1 MRTVKVFEEA
11 WPLHTP
17 FVIARGSRSEARV
30 VVVEL
35 EEEGIK
41 GTGECTPYPRYGESD
56 ASVMA
61 QIMSVVP
68 QLEKGLT
75 REELQKILPAG
86 AARNALDCAL
96 WDLAARRQQQSL
108 ADLIGI
114 TLPETVITAQ
124 TVVIGTPDQMANS
137 ASTLWQA
144 GAKLLKVKLDNHLIS
159 ERMVAIRTAVPDA
172 TLIVDANESWRA
184 EGLAA
189 RCQLLADLGVAMLEQ
204 PLPAQDDAA
213 LENFIHPLP
222 ICADESCH
230 TRSNLKALKGR
241 YEMVNI
247 KLDKTGGLTEALAL
261 ATEARAQ
268 GFSLMLGCMLCTSRA
283 ISAALPLVP
292 QVSFAD
298 LDGPTWL
305 AVDVET
311 GASVHDGR
319 IASLGCQRSKFAI
332 AKRYFSLAS
341 SEEMGGNSAVMQCK
355 FRSAHQLPKEPG
367 VS

>member
-1 MRTVKVFEEA
+1 MRSVKVYEEA

-35 EEEGIK
+35 EEEGVK
-41 GTGECTPYPRYGESD
+41 GIGECTPYPRYGESD

-61 QIMSVVP
+61 QILSIAP

-75 REELQKILPAG
+75 REALQKLLPAG
-86 AARNALDCAL
+86 AARNAVDCAL
-96 WDLAARRQQQSL
+96 WDLQARRQQQTL
-108 ADLIGI
+108 AEI
-114 TLPETVITAQ
+114 TGVTLSATIITAQ
-124 TVVIGTPDQMANS
+124 TVVIGTPEQMAAS
-137 ASTLWQA
+137 AAALWEA
-144 GAKLLKVKLDNHLIS
+144 GATLLKVKLDDRLIS
-159 ERMVAIRTAVPDA
+159 ERMVAIRSAVPEA

-222 ICADESCH
+222 VCADESCH
-230 TRSNLKALKGR
+230 TRSSLNALQGR

-261 ATEARAQ
+261 AADAREK

-283 ISAALPLVP
+283 ITAALPLTP

-305 AVDVET
+305 AVDAEPALHFTT
-311 GASVHDGR
+311 GLLH
-319 IASLGCQRSKFAI
+319 L
-332 AKRYFSLAS
+332 
-341 SEEMGGNSAVMQCK
+341 
-355 FRSAHQLPKEPG
+355 
-367 VS
+367 

>member
-1 MRTVKVFEEA
+1 MRSVKVYEEA

-35 EEEGIK
+35 EEEGVK

-56 ASVMA
+56 ALVMA
-61 QIMSVVP
+61 QIMSIVP

-75 REELQKILPAG
+75 REALQKLLPAG
-86 AARNALDCAL
+86 AARNAVDCAL
-96 WDLAARRQQQSL
+96 WDLQSRQQQQTL
-108 ADLIGI
+108 TENLGV
-114 TLPETVITAQ
+114 TLPETIATAQ
-124 TVVIGTPDQMANS
+124 TVVIGTPEQMAAS
-137 ASTLWQA
+137 AAALWEA
-144 GAKLLKVKLDNHLIS
+144 GARLLKVKLDDRLIS
-159 ERMVAIRTAVPDA
+159 ERMVAIRSAVPEA

-222 ICADESCH
+222 VCADESCH
-230 TRSNLKALKGR
+230 TRSSLKALHGR

-261 ATEARAQ
+261 ATDAREQ
-268 GFSLMLGCMLCTSRA
+268 GFALMLGCMLCTSRA
-283 ISAALPLVP
+283 ITAALPLTP

-305 AVDVET
+305 AVDVEPALHFTT
-311 GASVHDGR
+311 G
-319 IASLGCQRSKFAI
+319 
-332 AKRYFSLAS
+332 
-341 SEEMGGNSAVMQCK
+341 
-355 FRSAHQLPKEPG
+355 QLHL
-367 VS
+367 

>member
-17 FVIARGSRSEARV
+17 FVIARGSRCEARV

-96 WDLAARRQQQSL
+96 WDLAARKQQQSL

-114 TLPETVITAQ
+114 TLSETVTTAQ
-124 TVVIGTPDQMANS
+124 TIVIGTPDQMANS
-137 ASTLWQA
+137 ALTLWQA

-230 TRSNLKALKGR
+230 TRSNLKAL
-241 YEMVNI
+241 
-247 KLDKTGGLTEALAL
+247 

-268 GFSLMLGCMLCTSRA
+268 GFRLMLGCMLCTSRA

-305 AVDVET
+305 AVDVEPALQFTT
-311 GASVHDGR
+311 GELH
-319 IASLGCQRSKFAI
+319 L
-332 AKRYFSLAS
+332 
-341 SEEMGGNSAVMQCK
+341 
-355 FRSAHQLPKEPG
+355 
-367 VS
+367 